1 MSGLEKLSKLRT
13 VRLDLGE
20 QVGLHGL
27 YQASQSSSSA
37 ALVATVAGGTFV
49 AASLAFPTGF
59 APSFDRPATR
69 FCDDALP
76 GLGGGV
82 LPGDKVVPDR
92 GGGVAGDV
100 GVSGAPISAPCRRLR
115 CSASSA
121 SARCRRSSSSTSSAP
136 ISHPTPAVKVLE
148 SPALK
153 PKPEPPAAGGRA
165 DGLEALAREGDAC
178 VGEWPR
184 TSATPWKADANREPA
199 DLGGGAGAS
208 LTAGAAG
215 GGERAGVA
223 AAELARED
231 ALAGDRGL
239 ARDGEGEPRRL
250 VLPAPPRKAA
260 ARRKVCEAAAAVS
273 WAR

>member
-1 MSGLEKLSKLRT
+1 MGQPKLSGLEKLSKLRT

-82 LPGDKVVPDR
+82 PPGDKVVPAR
-92 GGGVAGDV
+92 GGGVAGEV
-100 GVSGAPISAPCRRLR
+100 GVSGASAPFASASRRRLR

-165 DGLEALAREGDAC
+165 DGLEALAREGDAG
-178 VGEWPR
+178 VG
-184 TSATPWKADANREPA
+184 D
-199 DLGGGAGAS
+199 
-208 LTAGAAG
+208 
-215 GGERAGVA
+215 
-223 AAELARED
+223 
-231 ALAGDRGL
+231 
-239 ARDGEGEPRRL
+239 
-250 VLPAPPRKAA
+250 
-260 ARRKVCEAAAAVS
+260 
-273 WAR
+273 